1 MKLLNKSLVV
11 SKICIIFANKKQYII
26 KKMSNMKKFLIFSLL
41 ALCMSVVV
49 GCSSCKKDNK
59 EAVTTDLNVENV
71 TNTDKQYMFT
81 TYGEDYRWFETCILL
96 SDWLDSENFDGS
108 IEGISNVFQ
117 VVAEKDSSSY
127 DTFVVLAAHTKD
139 AVTYDVKKGF
149 WVEDYPLIGDSIK
162 LTYKDA
168 FNRVMET
175 NSPKPHTKNCVL
187 RKPVGP
193 AECNPQYVFGNIRVQ
208 LWVDAVTGEVKNSNP
223 AFPEEKGFKMPL
235 GEWP

>member
-1 MKLLNKSLVV
+1 
-11 SKICIIFANKKQYII
+11 
-26 KKMSNMKKFLIFSLL
+26 MKKLMILGLL
-41 ALCMSVVV
+41 AFMVSLVV
-49 GCSSCKKDNK
+49 GCSSCTKEKSQPAVDNVALAQGK
-59 EAVTTDLNVENV
+59 LVVENCV
-71 TNTDKQYMFT
+71 STDKEYMFLHHKS
-81 TYGEDYRWFETCILL
+81 DYRWFETCILL

-187 RKPVGP
+187 RNPVGP
-193 AECNPQYVFGNIRVQ
+193 VECNPQYVFGNIREQ
-208 LWVDAVTGEVKNSNP
+208 LWVDAVTGDVKNSNP